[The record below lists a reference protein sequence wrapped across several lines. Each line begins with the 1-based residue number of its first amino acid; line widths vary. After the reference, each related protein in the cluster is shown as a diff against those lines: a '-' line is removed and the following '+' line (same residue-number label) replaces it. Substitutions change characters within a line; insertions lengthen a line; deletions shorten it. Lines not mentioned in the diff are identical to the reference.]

1 MATLE
6 QERERNRRL
15 KAEAEVRQDFLMR
28 EEERQRLSRENK
40 MLKRKGTTSERLRRA
55 FTQSTATLGGSIK
68 RSAPHVK
75 KGAVAFGRG
84 IKRYGEYLAEKESP
98 KEKKEKKEYEPR
110 EKYYFKKIGK
120 NKYRKVPIRIKHI
133 KKKRKV
139 SRHSQFGRS
148 YFGGGSDI
156 FGNSNIHRQSE
167 DLFRRTI

>member
-1 MATLE
+1 MTTLE
-6 QERERNRRL
+6 QEREKNRRL
-15 KAEAEVRQDFLMR
+15 KAEAEVRQDFFMR

-55 FTQSTATLGGSIK
+55 FAQSTATLGGSIK

-75 KGAVAFGRG
+75 KGAIALGRG

-98 KEKKEKKEYEPR
+98 KEKKEYEPR
-110 EKYYFKKIGK
+110 DKYYFKRIGK
-120 NKYRKVPIRIKHI
+120 NKYRKVPVRIKHH
-133 KKKRKV
+133 KEKRKV
-139 SRHSQFGRS
+139 RRHSQFGRS

-156 FGNSNIHRQSE
+156 FGSSNIHRQSE